1 MAEAKASLDERYRL
15 KDSMRLRREAFGAL
29 LFDADCE
36 ALYVLRPAA
45 VMPLLAKLDGTA
57 TLREA
62 AEAAYHHDQSSLRS
76 SLVVVE
82 QLMDWG
88 VVNEV

>member
-1 MAEAKASLDERYRL
+1 MAESRASLDERYKL
-15 KDSMRLRREAFGAL
+15 KDSVRLRREAFGAL

-45 VMPLLAKLDGTA
+45 IVPLLARLDGTA

-62 AEAAYHHDQSSLRS
+62 ATAAYNGDASLQP
-76 SLVVVE
+76 SLAVIG

-88 VVNEV
+88 VVDEV

>member
-1 MAEAKASLDERYRL
+1 MAEARASLDERYKLR
-15 KDSMRLRREAFGAL
+15 DSVRLRREAFGAL

-45 VMPLLAKLDGTA
+45 IVPLLAGLDGTA

-62 AEAAYHHDQSSLRS
+62 ANAAYNREVSLQP
-76 SLVVVE
+76 SLAVIE

-88 VVNEV
+88 VVDEV